1 MVTSAG
7 TSKAV
12 QALDAPV
19 NETLDAPGRDGLF
32 RPLRVLESAQGPEVD
47 IAGKAVISLS
57 SNNYLGLNTH
67 PRLVEAASRAAIE
80 WGAGTGAV
88 RTIAGTQTLHV
99 ELERR
104 LAGVKSTEA
113 ALTLQSGYGVNVGV
127 IGSMLEQGDCVVS
140 DKLNHAS
147 IIDGIRLTKADRILY
162 EHADPDDAERALSEA
177 RAKGYRRVLLVTDGV
192 FSMDGDIA
200 PLPQLVERAEQ
211 YGAAVMVDDA
221 HATGVLGSNGRG
233 TTDHFGLHG
242 RVALNIGTLSKAV
255 GVVGGYVA
263 ASQTVRDH
271 LIHKSRPFLF
281 SPPHPPAVVPACIA
295 AVDVLEQEPNLM
307 EQLWSNTRHFKS
319 GLRELGFDIGD
330 SETPITPVMCGE
342 APVAMQL
349 SDMLLERGIFAQG
362 IGFPTVARGRAR
374 VRTIVCATHTH
385 EQLDRALLAF
395 EEVGTRLGL
404 IGGGGQAYRDGTNT
418 LLRVAS
424 SACRAA
430 LAMAHRTAAELEEER

>member
-1 MVTSAG
+1 MVTSAV

-12 QALDAPV
+12 QALDASL
-19 NETLDAPGRDGLF
+19 NEDLEALRRDGLL

-47 IAGKAVISLS
+47 IGGKAVISLS

-67 PRLVEAASRAAIE
+67 PRLVEAASRAALE
-80 WGAGTGAV
+80 WGAGSGAV
-88 RTIAGTQTLHV
+88 RTIAGTQTLHQ

-104 LAGVKSTEA
+104 LAAFKRTEA
-113 ALTLQSGYGVNVGV
+113 SLTFQSGYAVNVGV
-127 IGSMLEQGDCVVS
+127 IGSMLDQGDCVVS

-162 EHADPDDAERALSEA
+162 EHADADDAERALSEA
-177 RAKGYRRVLLVTDGV
+177 RGKGYRRILLVTDGV

-200 PLPQLVERAEQ
+200 PLPALVERAEQ

-221 HATGVLGSNGRG
+221 HATGVLGTNGRG

-263 ASQTVRDH
+263 SSQIVRDH

-281 SPPHPPAVVPACIA
+281 SSSHPPAVVAACIA
-295 AVDVLEQEPNLM
+295 AVDVLEEEPQLM

-319 GLRELGFDIGD
+319 GTPRARLRHRPERDPNHTGD
-330 SETPITPVMCGE
+330 VRRSADGDG
-342 APVAMQL
+342 ALRHA
-349 SDMLLERGIFAQG
+349 
-362 IGFPTVARGRAR
+362 ARARRVRPGHRVSHGRAGQGSGANHR
-374 VRTIVCATHTH
+374 LRDPHA
-385 EQLDRALLAF
+385 RAA
-395 EEVGTRLGL
+395 G
-404 IGGGGQAYRDGTNT
+404 
-418 LLRVAS
+418 S
-424 SACRAA
+424 SAARIRGGWHPSRTDRRAP
-430 LAMAHRTAAELEEER
+430 RSVTR

>member
-1 MVTSAG
+1 MVSSAG

-12 QALDAPV
+12 QALDASL
-19 NETLDAPGRDGLF
+19 NEDLEALRRDGLF

-47 IAGKAVISLS
+47 IAGKALISLS

-67 PRLVEAASRAAIE
+67 PRLVEAASRAALE

-88 RTIAGTQTLHV
+88 RTIAGTQTLHQ

-104 LAGVKSTEA
+104 LAVFKRTEA
-113 ALTLQSGYGVNVGV
+113 ALTFQAGYTVNVGV
-127 IGSMLEQGDCVVS
+127 IGSMLDAGDCVVS

-162 EHADPDDAERALSEA
+162 EHTDVDDAERALAEA
-177 RAKGYRRVLLVTDGV
+177 RSKNYRRVLLVTDGV

-200 PLPQLVERAEQ
+200 PLDKLVERAEA

-221 HATGVLGSNGRG
+221 HATGVLGTNGRG

-255 GVVGGYVA
+255 GVVGGYVC
-263 ASQTVRDH
+263 ASQIVRDH

-281 SPPHPPAVVPACIA
+281 SSSHPPATVAACIA
-295 AVDVLEQEPNLM
+295 AVDVLEGGQDLIDR
-307 EQLWSNTRHFKS
+307 LWDNTRHFKE
-319 GLRELGFDIGD
+319 GLRSLGFDIGR
-330 SETPITPVMCGE
+330 SETPITPVLCGE

-349 SDMLLERGIFAQG
+349 SDLLLERGVFAQG
-362 IGFPTVARGRAR
+362 IGFPTVPRGRAR
-374 VRTIVCATHTH
+374 VRTIVTATHTR
-385 EQLDRALLAF
+385 EQLDRALEAF
-395 EEVGTRLGL
+395 ADAGRALK
-404 IGGGGQAYRDGTNT
+404 
-418 LLRVAS
+418 LR
-424 SACRAA
+424 
-430 LAMAHRTAAELEEER
+430 

>member
-1 MVTSAG
+1 MITGQSTSE
-7 TSKAV
+7 AV
-12 QALDAPV
+12 RALDASL
-19 NETLDAPGRDGLF
+19 NEDLEALRRDGLF

-67 PRLVEAASRAAIE
+67 PALVEAASRAAIE

-88 RTIAGTQTLHV
+88 RTIAGTQTLHE

-104 LAGVKSTEA
+104 LAAFKHTEA
-113 ALTLQSGYGVNVGV
+113 ALTFQSGYTVNVGV
-127 IGSMLEQGDCVVS
+127 LGSMLDAGDCVVS

-162 EHADPDDAERALSEA
+162 EHTDVDDAERALQEA
-177 RAKGYRRVLLVTDGV
+177 KAKGYRRILLVTDGV

-200 PLPQLVERAEQ
+200 PLDELVERAEA

-233 TTDHFGLHG
+233 TTDHFKLHG

-255 GVVGGYVA
+255 GVVGGYVC

-281 SPPHPPAVVPACIA
+281 SSSHPPAVVAACIA
-295 AVDVLEQEPNLM
+295 AIDVLEQSTELVDR
-307 EQLWSNTRHFKS
+307 LWVNTRHFKD
-319 GLRELGFDIGD
+319 GLRSLGFDIGR
-330 SETPITPVMCGE
+330 SQTPITPVMCGE
-342 APVAMQL
+342 APVAMEL
-349 SDMLLERGIFAQG
+349 SDQLLARGVFAQG
-362 IGFPTVARGRAR
+362 IGFPTVPRGLAR
-374 VRTIVCATHTH
+374 VRTIVSATHTTA
-385 EQLDRALLAF
+385 QLDRALEAF
-395 EEVGTRLGL
+395 ADAGQRLGL
-404 IGGGGQAYRDGTNT
+404 R
-418 LLRVAS
+418 
-424 SACRAA
+424 
-430 LAMAHRTAAELEEER
+430 

>member
-12 QALDAPV
+12 QALDASL
-19 NETLDAPGRDGLF
+19 NEDLDALRRDGLF

-67 PRLVEAASRAAIE
+67 PRLVEAASRAALE

-88 RTIAGTQTLHV
+88 RTIAGTQTLHE

-104 LAGVKSTEA
+104 LAGFKRTEA
-113 ALTLQSGYGVNVGV
+113 SLTFQSGYAVNVGV
-127 IGSMLEQGDCVVS
+127 IGSMLDQGDCVVS

-177 RAKGYRRVLLVTDGV
+177 RGKGYRRILLVTDGV

-200 PLPQLVERAEQ
+200 PLAELVERAEQ

-221 HATGVLGSNGRG
+221 HATGVLGTNGRG

-242 RVALNIGTLSKAV
+242 RVALNIGTLSKAI

-263 ASQTVRDH
+263 STQVVRDH

-281 SPPHPPAVVPACIA
+281 SSSHPPAVVAACIA
-295 AVDVLEQEPNLM
+295 AIDVLEQEPQLM

-319 GLRELGFDIGD
+319 GLRELGFDIGQ
-330 SETPITPVMCGE
+330 SQTPITPVMCGE

-349 SDMLLERGIFAQG
+349 SDMLLERGVFAQG
-362 IGFPTVARGRAR
+362 IGFPTVTRGRAR

-385 EQLDRALLAF
+385 EQLDRALLVF

-404 IGGGGQAYRDGTNT
+404 IGGRHQA
-418 LLRVAS
+418 
-424 SACRAA
+424 
-430 LAMAHRTAAELEEER
+430 

>member
-1 MVTSAG
+1 MVTRSK
-7 TSKAV
+7 TSEAV
-12 QALDAPV
+12 QALDASL
-19 NETLDAPGRDGLF
+19 NEDLEALRRDGLF

-67 PRLVEAASRAAIE
+67 PRLVEAASRAALE
-80 WGAGTGAV
+80 WGAGSGAV
-88 RTIAGTQTLHV
+88 RTIAGTQTLHE

-104 LAGVKSTEA
+104 LAAFKRTEA
-113 ALTLQSGYGVNVGV
+113 ALTFQSGYGVNVGV

-147 IIDGIRLTKADRILY
+147 IIDGIRLTKAERILY
-162 EHADPDDAERALSEA
+162 EHVDPDDAERALRDA
-177 RAKGYRRVLLVTDGV
+177 RGKGYRRILLVTDGV

-200 PLPQLVERAEQ
+200 PLPDLVERAEQ

-221 HATGVLGSNGRG
+221 HATGVLGTNGRG

-281 SPPHPPAVVPACIA
+281 SSSHPPAVVAACIA
-295 AVDVLEQEPNLM
+295 AVDVLEQEPNLI
-307 EQLWSNTRHFKS
+307 EQLWRQHPPF
-319 GLRELGFDIGD
+319 
-330 SETPITPVMCGE
+330 
-342 APVAMQL
+342 Q
-349 SDMLLERGIFAQG
+349 ERPA
-362 IGFPTVARGRAR
+362 
-374 VRTIVCATHTH
+374 
-385 EQLDRALLAF
+385 
-395 EEVGTRLGL
+395 
-404 IGGGGQAYRDGTNT
+404 
-418 LLRVAS
+418 
-424 SACRAA
+424 
-430 LAMAHRTAAELEEER
+430 